1 MGRRSRHTAKTGD
14 KSIYKSR
21 STSTNDAESNDN
33 DSDDNDPMYN
43 EVERYHNRK
52 EEENFMKLD
61 GGDSED
67 DENIEDAYLEEE
79 AGREV
84 EKARLE
90 EMDDADFMLDGVGG
104 DNEDADVDQEDENK
118 SSQTKSK
125 SNVETIQS
133 IRSSRQNLSKLS
145 KSEKIKFLKANHP
158 ELLPLVQ
165 HFTQPIQDL
174 NETTMAAAG
183 ALLKRGVVNGA
194 KEAKAVGATTAGL
207 QYLITKSMLQAS
219 NALNLSLY
227 LLLKADL
234 ASKKTADADMDLV
247 EEDDG
252 DDIRTH
258 PVMDRL
264 DQLSRL
270 TDKLKEGVE
279 DKIPRLQDQMNN
291 LVKAAALMEGG
302 ELSSSEGSDSSDE
315 EETPSSE
322 PREDDESVDSSA
334 EQQSRDSRIDE
345 DDDENSS
352 DSDEER
358 ETQEAIQRRIM
369 TEAKFALRH
378 QDIDHDVKKSAKRKR
393 RIAHTSSDYGD
404 ETEELDGR
412 TLAASLEK
420 KQMYTVA
427 PKYPRLEGE
436 IDGERAIGKTI
447 LKNRGLV
454 AHKPKINRNPRVKKR
469 EQYRKALIRRK
480 GAVREVRTDE
490 GHVYGGEATGI
501 KSGISRSRKL
511 AR

>member
-1 MGRRSRHTAKTGD
+1 
-14 KSIYKSR
+14 
-21 STSTNDAESNDN
+21 
-33 DSDDNDPMYN
+33 
-43 EVERYHNRK
+43 
-52 EEENFMKLD
+52 
-61 GGDSED
+61 
-67 DENIEDAYLEEE
+67 
-79 AGREV
+79 
-84 EKARLE
+84 
-90 EMDDADFMLDGVGG
+90 
-104 DNEDADVDQEDENK
+104 
-118 SSQTKSK
+118 
-125 SNVETIQS
+125 
-133 IRSSRQNLSKLS
+133 
-145 KSEKIKFLKANHP
+145 
-158 ELLPLVQ
+158 
-165 HFTQPIQDL
+165 
-174 NETTMAAAG
+174 
-183 ALLKRGVVNGA
+183 
-194 KEAKAVGATTAGL
+194 
-207 QYLITKSMLQAS
+207 MLQAS

-369 TEAKFALRH
+369 TEAKFALRY

-404 ETEELDGR
+404 ETEELDER
-412 TLAASLEK
+412 TLAASRKLASTMNSIVQKSTASTEKRKKLVGAEDEGADDEYDRLQRGLAMMEEDIGNGSDNDDDDVDGEDNDEGFQSDEDEFYSLIKSKSKAKKVAK

-436 IDGERAIGKTI
+436 IDGEYDHAFSVSSFVFVLSHSSPTPLILHNCRRACHWQNNIEK
-447 LKNRGLV
+447 
-454 AHKPKINRNPRVKKR
+454 
-469 EQYRKALIRRK
+469 
-480 GAVREVRTDE
+480 
-490 GHVYGGEATGI
+490 
-501 KSGISRSRKL
+501 SRSRGAQTQDQSQSSCEE
-511 AR
+511 ARTISQSPHSQEGSRARSSYRRRTCVWR